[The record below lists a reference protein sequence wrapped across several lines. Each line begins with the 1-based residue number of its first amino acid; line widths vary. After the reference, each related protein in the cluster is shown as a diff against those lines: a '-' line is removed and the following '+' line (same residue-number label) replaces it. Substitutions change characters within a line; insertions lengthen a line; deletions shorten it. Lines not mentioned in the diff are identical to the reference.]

1 MSNCQHLPTPASLV
15 DKRQLTNSQL
25 AIGTASFV
33 FISVQG
39 PLLCS
44 SRNPASDSLLIF
56 IHLFIFLL
64 SLFLKARLP
73 PYSALSDFKISSP
86 TDSLEHLQ
94 NVLPMSSDTLSYC
107 ALAVISSS
115 NIGFPVSLLN
125 STTLPRA
132 SCCRCHRLLLSQAF
146 ELRH

>member
-1 MSNCQHLPTPASLV
+1 MPTSSDSGLTCRQAAVDEFPTSHRNCLLCLHLGAL
-15 DKRQLTNSQL
+15 
-25 AIGTASFV
+25 
-33 FISVQG
+33 G

-44 SRNPASDSLLIF
+44 SRNPASDSFIF

-132 SCCRCHRLLLSQAF
+132 SCCRRHRLLLSQAF